1 MRTIT
6 EVRNIKDYEK
16 ISKER
21 LINSINELKPAKEND
36 FNDARI
42 EKIKIDFNKLRDKL
56 SKPK

>member
-6 EVRNIKDYEK
+6 EVKNIKDYER

>member
-6 EVRNIKDYEK
+6 EVRNIKDYER